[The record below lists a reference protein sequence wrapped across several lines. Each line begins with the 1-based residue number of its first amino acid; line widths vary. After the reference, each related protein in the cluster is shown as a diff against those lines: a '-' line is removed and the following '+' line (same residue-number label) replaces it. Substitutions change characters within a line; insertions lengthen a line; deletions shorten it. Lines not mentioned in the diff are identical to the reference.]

1 MNKILNMTVGQ
12 TEIHPIIKA
21 SINDSI
27 PVPSYFKEYKE
38 IQADMLENAKI
49 IIGTKNPIYLR
60 LGTGRV
66 GLETGLYNVVDENTR
81 VLTIDNGQWGHFG
94 GALAENMGAKVDFLV
109 GKPGQDIDYP
119 KLKEMLSKNK
129 YDILTMVQNET
140 QTGALYNPEKVKK
153 VINEVSKNTL
163 LFVDGISCFGGSD
176 IKFDKWGIDV
186 YVTGSQKCLN
196 APQGCPLVCYSQR
209 AIDRM
214 NKIKSNKKFYF
225 SMALENSPEFLFAR
239 ALNDVF
245 TYMLD
250 EGLENIYNRHTK
262 AAKAVRKGLIAL
274 NLKYMADEEIASP
287 STTRIVFPSELQ
299 KQINEDREKYG
310 IDGDRV
316 TVMMKDKYGVCI
328 AEDRVGTMGFY
339 TRKSDVLATIIA
351 LSKTLTELGYKNDI
365 EKAKKAVEDVYK
377 GGHNEL

>member
-12 TEIHPIIKA
+12 TEIHPIIKS

-38 IQADMLENAKI
+38 IQTAMLEKAKK
-49 IIGTKNPIYLR
+49 IIGTKNTVYLR

-66 GLETGLYNVVDENTR
+66 GLETGLYNIVDENTR

-94 GALAENMGAKVDFLV
+94 GTLVENMGAKVDFLV
-109 GKPGQDIDYP
+109 GEKGKEIDYE
-119 KLKEMLSKNK
+119 KLKDMLSKNK
-129 YDILTMVQNET
+129 YDIVTMVQNET
-140 QTGALYNPEKVKK
+140 QTGTLYKPEMVRK
-153 VINEVSKNTL
+153 IIDEISKDIL
-163 LFVDGISCFGGSD
+163 LFVDGISCFGGAE
-176 IKFDKWGIDV
+176 IKFDEWGIDV

-196 APQGCPLVCYSQR
+196 APQGCPLVCYSQN

-214 NKIKSNKKFYF
+214 NKIKPTKKFYF
-225 SMALENSPEFLFAR
+225 SMDLDNSPEFLFAR

-245 TYMLD
+245 DYMLD
-250 EGLENIYNRHTK
+250 EGLSNIYSKHTK
-262 AAKAVRKGLIAL
+262 AAKAARAGLKAMG
-274 NLKYMADEEIASP
+274 LKYMADEGIASP
-287 STTRIVFPSELQ
+287 STTRIVFPDELQ
-299 KQINEDREKYG
+299 KQIDEDRTKYG

-328 AEDRVGTMGFY
+328 AEDRIGTMGFY

-351 LSKTLTELGYKNDI
+351 LSNTLNDLGYTNDI
-365 EKAKKAVEDVYK
+365 ELAKKAVEDVYNK
-377 GGHNEL
+377 

>member
-1 MNKILNMTVGQ
+1 MNKILNVTVGQ
-12 TEIHPIIKA
+12 TEIHPIIKS

-38 IQADMLENAKI
+38 IQTAMLEKAKR
-49 IIGTKNPIYLR
+49 IIGTENTIYLR

-66 GLETGLYNVVDENTR
+66 GLETGLYNIIDEDTR

-94 GALAENMGAKVDFLV
+94 GTLSENMGAKVDFLT
-109 GKPGQDIDYP
+109 GKEGKEIDYQ
-119 KLKEMLSKNK
+119 KLKDMLVQNN
-129 YDILTMVQNET
+129 YDIVTMVQNET
-140 QTGALYNPEKVKK
+140 QTGTLYNPEKVKK
-153 VINEVSKNTL
+153 VINEISEDIL
-163 LFVDGISCFGGSD
+163 LFVDGISCFGGTD
-176 IKFDKWGIDV
+176 IKFDEWGIDI

-196 APQGCPLVCYSQR
+196 APQGCPLVCYSQK
-209 AIDRM
+209 AINRM

-225 SMALENSPEFLFAR
+225 SMDLDNSPEFLFAR

-245 TYMLD
+245 EYMID
-250 EGLENIYNRHTK
+250 EGLENIYERHAK
-262 AAKAVRKGLIAL
+262 AAKAIRQGLLAL
-274 NLKYMADEEIASP
+274 GLKYMADEKIASP
-287 STTRIVFPSELQ
+287 STTRIIFPDELQ
-299 KQINEDREKYG
+299 NQINEDRIKNG

-351 LSKTLTELGYKNDI
+351 LSKTLNELGYTNDV
-365 EKAKKAVEDVYK
+365 EVAKKAVEDVYNNK
-377 GGHNEL
+377 